1 MTLETRTELELH
13 CCVISHVSELW
24 LSLQHASTA
33 YGPAVIK
40 ELLNEAIETGHG
52 HEVRHNIAK
61 HIFTSAPQH
70 LAKTTV
76 VSDSQSQ
83 RRAVGEDCIS
93 SGVKRSC
100 QTAAAP
106 SATTTLNDSADCAQ
120 SGGDVDT
127 RQGDVLAL
135 ADHCM

>member
-1 MTLETRTELELH
+1 
-13 CCVISHVSELW
+13 LW
-24 LSLQHASTA
+24 LLLQHASTA

-70 LAKTTV
+70 LAKTSV
-76 VSDSQSQ
+76 VSESQSQ
-83 RRAVGEDCIS
+83 RRPLGEDCIS

-106 SATTTLNDSADCAQ
+106 SATLNDSADCAQ
-120 SGGDVDT
+120 SGTDVDT
-127 RQGDVLAL
+127 RQGDVPAL
-135 ADHCM
+135 VDDIIRC